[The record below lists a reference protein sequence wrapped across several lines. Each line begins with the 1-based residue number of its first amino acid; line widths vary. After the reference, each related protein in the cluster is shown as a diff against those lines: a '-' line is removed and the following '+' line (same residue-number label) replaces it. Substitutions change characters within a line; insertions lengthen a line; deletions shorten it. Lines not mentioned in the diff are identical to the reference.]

1 MNKKTIYVVISLL
14 IIVIAGAFWYKSSQ
28 DKVAELDT
36 SPNPGVPRCLAQFG
50 KVDKQNLYDKYTLKM
65 LFNGDKVNGELK
77 FLPAE
82 KDSKLGKFEGTVI
95 EVDEAG
101 APKVV
106 SAIWEV
112 FVEGTS
118 NKEELRIMLGEGK
131 ASIGFGEMVVRDDGV
146 YGYKDPSKIAYSLDL
161 VTIPC
166 SDIDERE
173 VVDNNLRLDIATLSP
188 VKAQLG
194 GTWYVVGVFVDMAKN
209 SGTVVY
215 EDGHV
220 QEKREFV
227 YTTGE
232 NNALTSMMIK

>member
-1 MNKKTIYVVISLL
+1 
-14 IIVIAGAFWYKSSQ
+14 
-28 DKVAELDT
+28 
-36 SPNPGVPRCLAQFG
+36 
-50 KVDKQNLYDKYTLKM
+50 M

-82 KDSKLGKFEGTVI
+82 KDSKLGKFEGTVT

-101 APKVV
+101 SPKIV

-112 FVEGTS
+112 FAEGTS

-131 ASIGFGEMVVRDDGV
+131 ASIGFGEIVVRGDGV

-166 SDIDERE
+166 GDIDERE
-173 VVDNNLRLDIATLSP
+173 IVDNNLRLDIATLSP

-194 GTWYVVGVFVDMAKN
+194 GTWYVVGVFVDMTKN

-215 EDGHV
+215 EDGHT

-232 NNALTSMMIK
+232 NNSLTSMMIK